1 MRVTFLFPSHHPITV
16 KLPSPAHAAIC
27 ECQQGL
33 SSPDTCRGGGVEGG
47 GCLCAYMGL
56 FPGSLDVQADK
67 WLGCGWQ
74 LRLEMHFESRL
85 TQGCSQG
92 VAMPH

>member
-1 MRVTFLFPSHHPITV
+1 MLLSVSANRGLAAPI
-16 KLPSPAHAAIC
+16 PA
-27 ECQQGL
+27 GGGGV
-33 SSPDTCRGGGVEGG
+33 GGGVEGG